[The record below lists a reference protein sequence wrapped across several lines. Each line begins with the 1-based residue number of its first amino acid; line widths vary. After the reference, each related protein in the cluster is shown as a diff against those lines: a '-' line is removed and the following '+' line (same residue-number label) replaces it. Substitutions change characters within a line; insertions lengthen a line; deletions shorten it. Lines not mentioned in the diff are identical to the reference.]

1 MGLDERLAAG
11 DVIILDGATGTELE
25 RRGVPMHD
33 VSWSGI
39 ASLSHGATLCQIHA
53 DYIAA
58 GAVVVITNTFASS
71 RYLLEAA
78 GLGERV
84 REANIAAVE
93 AARAAR
99 DQAAGSREV
108 WIAGSISPMAPGA
121 DRARRPDL
129 EIVAASFREQA
140 EILAGAGVDLLVLE
154 MMRDV
159 EYARAAVEAAV
170 ATGLPLWVGFSC
182 VASGAHEIVM
192 APGIADDLPFAD
204 VLEPVMARGGSLVAV
219 MHSDVEVTLPALKI
233 AHRHWHGPLG
243 AYAHSGRFVMPHWQF
258 DEVISPEAYLEQAE
272 RWLGL
277 GVQVIGGCCGIGP
290 DHIRL
295 LAERLP
301 KQLPAADSRRGRPA
315 QGRGRAQ

>member
-33 VSWSGI
+33 VSWSGV
-39 ASLSHGATLCQIHA
+39 ASLCHGATLRQIHA

-58 GAVVVITNTFASS
+58 GAEVIITNTFASN

-93 AARAAR
+93 TARAAR
-99 DQAAGSREV
+99 DQAAGNREV

-129 EIVAASFREQA
+129 VTVAASFCEQA

-159 EYARAAVEAAV
+159 DYARAAIDAAV
-170 ATGLPLWVGFSC
+170 ATGLPVWVGFSC
-182 VASGAHEIVM
+182 VVSRGNEIVM
-192 APGIADDLPFAD
+192 APGIADDLRFAE
-204 VLEPVMARGGSLVAV
+204 VVKPVMAGSGSLVAV
-219 MHSDVEVTLPALKI
+219 MHSDVELTLPALEI
-233 AHRHWHGPLG
+233 ARRHWRGPLG

-290 DHIRL
+290 DHIRM

-301 KQLPAADSRRGRPA
+301 KQLPAADRRTGEP
-315 QGRGRAQ
+315 GRAQ